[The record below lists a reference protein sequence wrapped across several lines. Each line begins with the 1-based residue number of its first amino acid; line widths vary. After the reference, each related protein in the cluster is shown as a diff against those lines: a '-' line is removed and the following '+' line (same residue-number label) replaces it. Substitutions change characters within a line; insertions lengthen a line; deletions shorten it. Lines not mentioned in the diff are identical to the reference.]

1 MAEKWN
7 AASLSAAA
15 PTPNAQA
22 KTPATAHAPVGGTSA
37 SAMLTLARRKNCLT
51 CHTADHKVVGPAYE
65 AVAEKYAGKP
75 GAEQMLVNAVLHG
88 HVGTWG
94 QVPMPAEPGTNS
106 IELPSA
112 YFDFPM
118 SNAMTLAEPI
128 DYAEL
133 ICELVRKRQQ
143 TSPKRLGEPGPD
155 AGQVRELFT
164 AAAQAPDHGLILPW
178 RFVHVS
184 DAGRQRL
191 GEAFVQALLE
201 RDPDA
206 TAQQRSEARAKA
218 ARAPFLALA
227 IARPHDD
234 ASPEIPPR
242 ERLVSLGCALQ
253 NMLLLAHAQGFGA
266 GLVSGQA
273 MESRALRDLFRLA
286 DNEQAVCFIAVG
298 TVAKAKTSRVRPS
311 PVDFVE
317 TL

>member
-1 MAEKWN
+1 M
-7 AASLSAAA
+7 
-15 PTPNAQA
+15 PT
-22 KTPATAHAPVGGTSA
+22 
-37 SAMLTLARRKNCLT
+37 
-51 CHTADHKVVGPAYE
+51 
-65 AVAEKYAGKP
+65 
-75 GAEQMLVNAVLHG
+75 
-88 HVGTWG
+88 
-94 QVPMPAEPGTNS
+94 EPGTNS

-112 YFDFPM
+112 CFDFPM

-133 ICELVRKRQQ
+133 VCELVRKRQQ

-155 AGQVRELFT
+155 AGQVGALFC

-184 DAGRQRL
+184 DAGRERL

-286 DNEQAVCFIAVG
+286 DNEQAVCFITVG
-298 TVAKAKTSRVRPS
+298 TVAKAKTSRMRPS